1 MTIRYS
7 KSSITNG
14 RGKRTSL
21 NSLLKDTHVRAFE
34 TLALNTANGLR
45 DALPLKESAKVA
57 YLLVT
62 CADTLGMNIDEFNY
76 NVSVAIVGVANDAGI
91 LTYNKWLPENEI
103 QASLLATVSNVAYQ
117 AFEFPSDEFYIGNP
131 AVEQVFDITP
141 VLDNLILN

>member
-7 KSSITNG
+7 KSSIADG

-45 DALPLKESAKVA
+45 NALPLSENSKVA

-62 CADTLGMNIDEFNY
+62 CADTLGMSFDEFNY

-91 LTYNKWLPENEI
+91 LTYNKWVPENEI
-103 QASLLATVSNVAYQ
+103 QATLLATVSNVAYQ

-131 AVEQVFDITP
+131 AIDQVFDITP
-141 VLDNLILN
+141 VLDSLTIN